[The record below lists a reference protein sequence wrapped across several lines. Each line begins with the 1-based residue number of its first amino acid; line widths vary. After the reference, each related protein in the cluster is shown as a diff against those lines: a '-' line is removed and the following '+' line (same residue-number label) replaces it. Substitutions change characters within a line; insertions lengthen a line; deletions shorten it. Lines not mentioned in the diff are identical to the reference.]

1 MKIICSPEYLFLEAR
16 RLCEAVQM
24 SAKTQRPAPS
34 DDIGYLDVCFLYF
47 NCAELVLPTWP
58 CWPLGAV
65 RQDPCASSE
74 TSKALVILLCYFC
87 ASSRPGQHTYMHTH
101 PSLLCTFSGVT
112 PTGGLFREG
121 QGWPQLSHNCSSTFI
136 KGPKEQKRPPH
147 LS

>member
-1 MKIICSPEYLFLEAR
+1 MKIICTTEYLFLEAR

-34 DDIGYLDVCFLYF
+34 NDIGYLDICFLYF

-65 RQDPCASSE
+65 RQDPCASSK

-87 ASSRPGQHTYMHTH
+87 ASSRPGQHTHVHTH
-101 PSLLCTFSGVT
+101 PSLLHTFSDVT
-112 PTGGLFREG
+112 HPPEPCFRRGKGG
-121 QGWPQLSHNCSSTFI
+121 PNSHTIAVQLLL
-136 KGPKEQKRPPH
+136 KA
-147 LS
+147 